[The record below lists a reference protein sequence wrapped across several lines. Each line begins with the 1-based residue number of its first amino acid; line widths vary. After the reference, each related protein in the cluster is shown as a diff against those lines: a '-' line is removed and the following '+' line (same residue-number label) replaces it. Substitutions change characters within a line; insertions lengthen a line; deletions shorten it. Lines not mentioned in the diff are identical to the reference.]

1 MYTTLNK
8 LRQHKM
14 SYARLKAIGNY
25 TDDEPISI
33 KDIVKSNG
41 LADAIWCLRAVDGKD
56 QEICFYAIQRMRE
69 VAELIKSKVSI
80 ETLDELEKLAS
91 QGKTDE
97 FKKLLMFASSMTADE
112 AAIYAIRLLI
122 TKKAWANKDWLG
134 AWDYEEIKA
143 QAKKLIE
150 ICED

>member
-1 MYTTLNK
+1 MHTTLNK

-14 SYARLKAIGNY
+14 SYSRLKAIGNY
-25 TDDEPISI
+25 TADEPISI

-41 LADAIWCLRAVDGKD
+41 LADAIWCLRAVDSKD
-56 QEICFYAIQRMRE
+56 QEICFYAIQRMQE
-69 VAELIKSKVSI
+69 VADLIKSKVSI
-80 ETLDELEKLAS
+80 ETLGELERLAS

-122 TKKAWANKDWLG
+122 TKKAWANNDWHDTWE
-134 AWDYEEIKA
+134 AEIEA

-150 ICED
+150 ICEE

>member
-1 MYTTLNK
+1 MHTTLNK

-14 SYARLKAIGNY
+14 AYSRLKAIGNY

-56 QEICFYAIQRMRE
+56 REICFYAVQRMRE

-80 ETLDELEKLAS
+80 ETLDELERLEN

-122 TKKAWANKDWLG
+122 TKKAWANNDWQ
-134 AWDYEEIKA
+134 ATWDAEIEA